1 MDGVKAIA
9 GEFGMMPIPAAFK
22 PLIENTV
29 NYSTFTKRELLSP
42 TMKARPAPLQYTSST
57 SELGKALGKA
67 TNQSPILIDN
77 FIRGYFG
84 MVGGAVSIVADS
96 LLNPS
101 RPDRGPEQIPFLS
114 IGLVAPVGSRTKN
127 EFYEFREK
135 VTEAVSGMN
144 FLATNNPEA
153 LDAFIRKNEAYLE
166 AAPYVNNYL
175 QYIKRVREMRKMY
188 ESDPYMT
195 GAEKR
200 EAILDLQKQEQELLS
215 GFRELR
221 SAVMKR

>member
-1 MDGVKAIA
+1 MA
-9 GEFGMMPIPAAFK
+9 
-22 PLIENTV
+22 
-29 NYSTFTKRELLSP
+29 
-42 TMKARPAPLQYTSST
+42 
-57 SELGKALGKA
+57 
-67 TNQSPILIDN
+67 
-77 FIRGYFG
+77 
-84 MVGGAVSIVADS
+84 GGAVSVVTDA
-96 LLNPS
+96 LMNPN
-101 RPDRGPEQIPFLS
+101 RPDRGMEQIPFLS

-153 LDAFIRKNEAYLE
+153 VDAFIRKNEAYLE

-175 QYIKRVREMRKMY
+175 QYLKRVREMRKMY

-195 GAEKR
+195 GAEKH
-200 EAILDLQKQEQELLS
+200 EALLDLQKQEQELLS
-215 GFRELR
+215 GFRGLR